1 MANREVYMD
10 IQAYEQFI
18 QLIDTMATDKMS
30 FRYELEKE
38 KGIQEVKSAI
48 DVAKEL
54 GDFGERRLALE
65 NLLDNLS
72 EVGLFLT
79 AEQIHIADKAFGK
92 QKNKNEQLLIDYYKA
107 HLINL

>member
-1 MANREVYMD
+1 MD
-10 IQAYEQFI
+10 IQAYEEFL
-18 QLIDTMATDKMS
+18 QLIETMAIDKMS
-30 FRYELEKE
+30 FRYELERD

-48 DVAKEL
+48 EAAKEL
-54 GDFGERRLALE
+54 GSFGERRLALE

-79 AEQIHIADKAFGK
+79 ADQIHIADKAFGK

-107 HLINL
+107 YLINL

>member
-1 MANREVYMD
+1 MD